1 MAATVI
7 EEKLESLRRCLA
19 RIRLKRPDSAEAL
32 KADLDSQD
40 IISVNLTRAVQ
51 LCVDIAAH
59 VLTTTDL
66 PPPDTM
72 GESFER
78 MASAGMI
85 SEALAERMKAAV
97 GFRNIAVHS
106 YRQIDWDIVQAIV
119 TEHLDDF
126 ESFARQVAAL
136 AIANE
141 KSD

>member
-1 MAATVI
+1 MATTVI

-59 VLTTTDL
+59 LLTATDQ

-72 GESFER
+72 GDSFDR
-78 MASAGMI
+78 MVSAGLI
-85 SEALAERMKAAV
+85 SQALAGRMKAAV

-106 YRQIDWDIVQAIV
+106 YRQIDWDIVHAIV
-119 TEHLDDF
+119 NNHLEDF
-126 ESFARQVAAL
+126 EAFASQVL
-136 AIANE
+136 VSSNS
-141 KSD
+141 KNNS